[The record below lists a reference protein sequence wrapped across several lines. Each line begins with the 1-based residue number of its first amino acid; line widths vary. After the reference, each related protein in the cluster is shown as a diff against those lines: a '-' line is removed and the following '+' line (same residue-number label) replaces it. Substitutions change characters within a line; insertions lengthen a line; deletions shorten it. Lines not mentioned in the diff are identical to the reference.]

1 MSSEEAEEVK
11 RQALEAEEQLERSYD
26 MKTNYEGEQIRR
38 NLANR
43 KEEKMA
49 KLLDR
54 QAAEK
59 AEVEQSMSFSL
70 NCNVINI

>member
-1 MSSEEAEEVK
+1 MSSEDAEEVK
-11 RQALEAEEQLERSYD
+11 RKSLEAEEQLERAYD
-26 MKTNYEGEQIRR
+26 MKSNYEGEQIRR
-38 NLANR
+38 NLALR

-59 AEVEQSMSFSL
+59 AEVEQLTNFSL
-70 NCNVINI
+70 KCNVINI